1 VDPARIF
8 NTVSPALA
16 FQYVSENPPDLRN
29 AHKTSSRNRD
39 PYPNVSNDLNKRKKI
54 EDTQYNGYYYV
65 LHPFIALFSKKI
77 NHT

>member
-29 AHKTSSRNRD
+29 AHNTSSRNRD
-39 PYPNVSNDLNKRKKI
+39 PDLNVSLSRKA
-54 EDTQYNGYYYV
+54 NM
-65 LHPFIALFSKKI
+65 ASKKRE
-77 NHT
+77 